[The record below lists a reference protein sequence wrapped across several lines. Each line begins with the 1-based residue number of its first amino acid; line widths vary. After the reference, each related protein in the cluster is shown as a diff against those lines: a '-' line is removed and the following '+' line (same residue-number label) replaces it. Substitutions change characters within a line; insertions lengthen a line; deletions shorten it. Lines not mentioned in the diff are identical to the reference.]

1 MSMDHVLGKCD
12 RRASSARHRYCNRD
26 LDLNMPLKPASSA
39 RVKHKSTLTLD
50 SLPPP
55 KKKLKAE
62 KGVSILSVR
71 YHTHQLKRHLT
82 LT

>member
-1 MSMDHVLGKCD
+1 MLTIGSRAWRMSSRIATTDH
-12 RRASSARHRYCNRD
+12 NRNNRE
-26 LDLNMPLKPASSA
+26 LSMPLKPASSA

-55 KKKLKAE
+55 KKKLKGE

>member
-1 MSMDHVLGKCD
+1 
-12 RRASSARHRYCNRD
+12 
-26 LDLNMPLKPASSA
+26 MPLKPASSA
-39 RVKHKSTLTLD
+39 RAKHKSTLALD

-62 KGVSILSVR
+62 KGLSILSVR